1 MLSII
6 IPSYNE
12 EGNVENTANVVSEIM
27 MENKIDY
34 ELVFVNDGS
43 KDKTWEK
50 LTQLTRSM
58 DNIVAINFSRNF
70 GKESAIFAGLKEAK
84 GDACVLMDCDLQHPP
99 KTIVEMYNIWKN
111 NPDIDIVEAKKADR
125 GKENPIYKC
134 FSLLFYKLIRKASG
148 LEMKDAS
155 DFKLLDR
162 RVVDQLNEMPE
173 RLTFFRAMSNWVGYN
188 TATVYFEVQE
198 RFDGES
204 KWSVKSLIKYAINS
218 ITAFTSAPLQL
229 VTIIGALMFIC
240 AVVLGIQ
247 TLVMKFMGH
256 SATGFT
262 TVILLLL
269 FIGSMIMI
277 SLGIIGHYLAKIY
290 EEIKQRPRYIVRDR
304 LSSKKN
310 GD

>member
-27 MENKIDY
+27 MDNKIDY

-111 NPDIDIVEAKKADR
+111 NPDIDIVEA
-125 GKENPIYKC
+125 
-134 FSLLFYKLIRKASG
+134 
-148 LEMKDAS
+148 
-155 DFKLLDR
+155 
-162 RVVDQLNEMPE
+162 
-173 RLTFFRAMSNWVGYN
+173 
-188 TATVYFEVQE
+188 
-198 RFDGES
+198 
-204 KWSVKSLIKYAINS
+204 
-218 ITAFTSAPLQL
+218 
-229 VTIIGALMFIC
+229 
-240 AVVLGIQ
+240 
-247 TLVMKFMGH
+247 
-256 SATGFT
+256 
-262 TVILLLL
+262 
-269 FIGSMIMI
+269 
-277 SLGIIGHYLAKIY
+277 
-290 EEIKQRPRYIVRDR
+290 
-304 LSSKKN
+304 
-310 GD
+310 